1 MINFKVTEKT
11 GPVVAIKVVHSGQE
25 LMLVT
30 TEGKV
35 IRTDMDGISV
45 IGRSTQGVKLIDTED
60 NDKVASLATM

>member
-1 MINFKVTEKT
+1 
-11 GPVVAIKVVHSGQE
+11 
-25 LMLVT
+25 MLVT